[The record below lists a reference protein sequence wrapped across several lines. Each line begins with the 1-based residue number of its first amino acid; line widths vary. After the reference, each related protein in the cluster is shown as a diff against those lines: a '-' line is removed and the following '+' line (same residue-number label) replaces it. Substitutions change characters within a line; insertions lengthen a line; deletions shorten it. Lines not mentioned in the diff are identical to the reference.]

1 CSPRFSGEVL
11 SWFWNEP
18 EGDKVRMPIRKYPPE
33 LRERAV
39 RLCLESPDR
48 PLAQTADQLGINRET
63 LRNWVR
69 QAQRDAGVRSEG
81 PTTAE
86 KELISRLQ
94 KENKELRKVNE
105 ILRAASAFFASEID
119 QTRR

>member
-1 CSPRFSGEVL
+1 
-11 SWFWNEP
+11 
-18 EGDKVRMPIRKYPPE
+18 MPIRKYPPE
-33 LRERAV
+33 LKERAV

-48 PLAQTADQLGINRET
+48 PLSQTADRLGINRET

-69 QAQRDAGVRSEG
+69 QAQRDAGDRSEG

-94 KENKELRKVNE
+94 KENKELRKINE